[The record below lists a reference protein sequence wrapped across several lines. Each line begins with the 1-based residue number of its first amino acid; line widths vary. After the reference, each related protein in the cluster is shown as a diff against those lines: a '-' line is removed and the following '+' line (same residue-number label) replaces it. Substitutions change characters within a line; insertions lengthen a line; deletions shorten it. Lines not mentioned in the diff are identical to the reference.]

1 MKNILKENPNSKLSE
16 RQKASLDFVD
26 VSKSISGKVILDLGC
41 GFGWFEKFCIDN
53 NCEKV
58 VGLDVVDTDFGLVKK
73 KLNSEKLELVLGS
86 ANILNFPKNSFDT
99 VTAWEV
105 IEHIPFGTEKQML
118 TEIEKVLKPGG
129 ILYLSTPFS
138 HPVSNL
144 LDPAWWFGHRH
155 YKLEDLKTFCKSAN
169 LEITEHLIYGKF
181 GLVLDLLNFYFSKWI
196 LRRERLFTKYFEE
209 IEKFS
214 YSKKYINGYVNIFV
228 KIKKK

>member
-1 MKNILKENPNSKLSE
+1 MKNILKENPNTSLSA
-16 RQKASLDFVD
+16 RQKASLNFID
-26 VSKSISGKVILDLGC
+26 VKKSISGKVILDLGC
-41 GFGWFEKFCIDN
+41 GFGWFEKFCIEN

-58 VGLDVVDTDFGLVKK
+58 AGLDVIDTDFELVKK
-73 KLNSEKLELVLGS
+73 KINSSKLELVLGS

-129 ILYLSTPFS
+129 ILYLSTPYS

-155 YKLEDLKTFCKSAN
+155 YKLEDLKTFCESAN

-214 YSKKYINGYVNIFV
+214 YSKKCINGYVNIFL